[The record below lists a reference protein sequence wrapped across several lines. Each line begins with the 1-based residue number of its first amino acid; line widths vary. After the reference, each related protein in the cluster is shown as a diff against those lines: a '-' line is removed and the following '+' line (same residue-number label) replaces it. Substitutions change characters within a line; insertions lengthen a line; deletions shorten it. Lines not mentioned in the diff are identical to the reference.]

1 MGHTTVSH
9 TKGPSRDGAAA
20 AAHQP
25 RGTHR
30 GIRFLSG
37 HRAEL
42 VPEAGP
48 MWPAVPLKA
57 QLPELL
63 ALQGHRESR
72 PLGPCI
78 GTDHQGASPGVG
90 AVGGR
95 GRAWGLQC
103 GQHLPLKPG
112 REEGEEVPPAGSA
125 RLWASAPTC
134 DSTAVPGSPPPAP
147 GTYRPGGR
155 SALARLLFYCFTCLR
170 CQLHCHLRAPTFLAL
185 PVSDPEEEAGAPDTP
200 TAHGSRCVW
209 ILVSRTLPRPS
220 KVDASHRHF
229 KNTFSMST

>member
-1 MGHTTVSH
+1 MVHTVSQ

-25 RGTHR
+25 QDTR
-30 GIRFLSG
+30 GIRFLSD

-48 MWPAVPLKA
+48 TRPEVPLKA

-63 ALQGHRESR
+63 ALQGRRESR
-72 PLGPCI
+72 PLGPCT
-78 GTDHQGASPGVG
+78 GTDHQGASPGEG
-90 AVGGR
+90 AAGGR
-95 GRAWGLQC
+95 SRAWGLQC

-112 REEGEEVPPAGSA
+112 REEGEEVLPAGSA

-134 DSTAVPGSPPPAP
+134 DSTTVPGSPPSAP
-147 GTYRPGGR
+147 GTYRPGRR
-155 SALARLLFYCFTCLR
+155 SALARLLFYCFMCLR
-170 CQLHCHLRAPTFLAL
+170 CQLRCHLRAPTFLAH
-185 PVSDPEEEAGAPDTP
+185 PVSDPEEEAGVPDTP

-209 ILVSRTLPRPS
+209 ILVSRTLPQPS

-229 KNTFSMST
+229 KSTFSMSR